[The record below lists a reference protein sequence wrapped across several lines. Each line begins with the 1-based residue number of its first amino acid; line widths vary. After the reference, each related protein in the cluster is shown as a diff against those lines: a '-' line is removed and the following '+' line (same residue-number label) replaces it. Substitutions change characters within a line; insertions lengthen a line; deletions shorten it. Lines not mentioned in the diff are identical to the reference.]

1 MSKKADRKELID
13 EIVEMAN
20 ELEYLEYKLPS
31 SLDKLQKLNP
41 TKKEIEENGIQDL
54 FDVYL

>member
-1 MSKKADRKELID
+1 MSKKDERKDLID

-20 ELEYLEYKLPS
+20 ELEYLEYKLPT
-31 SLDKLQKLNP
+31 SLNKLKKLNP
-41 TKKEIEENGIQDL
+41 TKKEIEENGLRDL

>member
-1 MSKKADRKELID
+1 MSKKDERKDLID
-13 EIVEMAN
+13 EIVEMAS

-31 SLDKLQKLNP
+31 SLDKLKKLNP
-41 TKKEIEENGIQDL
+41 TKKEIEENGLKDL